1 MTRDEP
7 EIAWMCHFD
16 DMFLPKTVTK
26 VNFSRSQIPFVWMRG
41 ADFGRLGLAN
51 SKDYEPTSK
60 FFHPRLRVQSPKKH
74 LCTCLR
80 NITFSWAI
88 KSCQVNKTR
97 VCTSVKL
104 TSYELPHWPFQVV
117 SYQSQL
123 WKLLDASATS
133 WVDHLWKTE
142 EVYFELCYL
151 HCIAFHQQFSAIFY
165 YKLDPVSTSP
175 LQLPQ
180 SLETPYRFWISLW
193 LLGEKYANFISQS

>member
-1 MTRDEP
+1 
-7 EIAWMCHFD
+7 MCHFD
-16 DMFLPKTVTK
+16 DMFLPKPVTK

-80 NITFSWAI
+80 NITFSCAI

-104 TSYELPHWPFQVV
+104 TSYELPHWLFQVV

-123 WKLLDASATS
+123 WKLLDASVTS

-180 SLETPYRFWISLW
+180 SLETPYRFWISWW
-193 LLGEKYANFISQS
+193 LLGEKDANFISQS